1 MQKGIEPKDAFGCTS
16 EGAAITWSSSVR
28 PAGIRLSFL
37 CESFFDQSSF
47 LLPHPSWLRLQL
59 QSQHPAPILVAKA
72 IAVEVI
78 AT

>member
-37 CESFFDQSSF
+37 CESFFDQSQPF
-47 LLPHPSWLRLQL
+47 WLRLQL